1 MNTLNKQIQS
11 TDRKQG
17 FTIIEVVLV
26 LAIAGLIFLMVF
38 LALPALQKGQRDTQR
53 QQDLSRISTQIT
65 SFSSNA
71 RGQVPKSGTLGSFVQ
86 NYLGEGATTAQ
97 AGAEYSDPSGVVST
111 DEGISADLG
120 YVIRYNSGA
129 IGSETGT
136 VYYTDGYICDDSGTG
151 GVTPAKARNYALRI
165 NLENQ
170 ETPYCIDNR

>member
-1 MNTLNKQIQS
+1 MNTQNKQS
-11 TDRKQG
+11 KMTDQKQG

-38 LALPALQKGQRDTQR
+38 LALPALQRGQRDTQR
-53 QQDLSRISTQIT
+53 QQDLSRISTQIN

-86 NYLGEGATTAQ
+86 NYLGDGATSQQ
-97 AGAEYSDPSGVVST
+97 ASSEYSDPSGVVST
-111 DEGISADLG
+111 ADGVNQDGG
-120 YVIRYNSGA
+120 YIVRYDTGTT
-129 IGSETGT
+129 GDETGT
-136 VYYTDGYICDDSGTG
+136 VYYSDGNICNDDGSGG
-151 GVTPAKARNYALRI
+151 ITPGKARNYTLRL